1 MSKPRRHQPSE
12 RLSLVS
18 NLPRPA
24 TDVTEALG
32 GSGEFRAVDLSS
44 AAQTRSWIRRAG
56 IFVLLFGAV
65 WIALGAAQV
74 LLPFLRPGSVVI
86 ADAKFDTLVKNPMF
100 DPLDRYRVMVF
111 GNSKILSAFRPR
123 ELDAEVG
130 PYFRSYN
137 LGLPGDVRFLP
148 ILEAALAAGNIPT
161 HVLLTIPWDGK
172 AEADGLAALL
182 HDDNRL
188 ASTLFPFR
196 TLPRDAALFL
206 FQNRKRLVEA
216 IRDVEAQRSAM
227 IDDRGWYFI
236 KSQSHYANDRLPA
249 DYSLPTD
256 NAARSQ
262 PRFIPERSHV
272 RDRLEQLA
280 RQHGFQVVFVPALF
294 RTGEVA
300 PCPPSDQLRMTVLS
314 ERPLVRALG
323 PDYFVYPPTLFADP
337 QHMNPTG
344 ATIYTADLAR
354 LLKASGAFD

>member
-1 MSKPRRHQPSE
+1 MSKPRRHPPSE

-24 TDVTEALG
+24 ADVTEAVSGPG
-32 GSGEFRAVDLSS
+32 GLHARDLSH
-44 AAQTRSWIRRAG
+44 AAQRGFWIRRAG

-65 WIALGAAQV
+65 WSALTAAYV

-100 DPLDRYRVMVF
+100 EPQDQYRVMVF
-111 GNSKILSAFRPR
+111 GYSKILSAFRAR
-123 ELDAEVG
+123 DLDAEMG
-130 PYFRSYN
+130 AHFRSYN
-137 LGLPGDVRFLP
+137 LALPGEVRFLP

-161 HVLLTIPWDGK
+161 HVLLTIPWDDK
-172 AEADGLAALL
+172 AEVDGLASLL
-182 HDDNRL
+182 RDDNRL

-206 FQNRKRLVEA
+206 FQNQRRLTEA
-216 IRDVEAQRSAM
+216 VRDVEAQRSAM

-236 KSQSHYANDRLPA
+236 KSQSHYPDDRLPA

-262 PRFIPERSHV
+262 PRLIPERSHV
-272 RDRLEQLA
+272 RDRLEHLA
-280 RQHGFQVVFVPALF
+280 RQHGFQVIFVPGLF
-294 RTGEVA
+294 REGEVA
-300 PCPPSDQLRMTVLS
+300 PCPLSHRLRVTAIS
-314 ERPLVRALG
+314 EQPLIRVFG
-323 PDYFVYPPTLFADP
+323 PDYFTYPPALFADP

-344 ATIYTADLAR
+344 AKVYTADLAR